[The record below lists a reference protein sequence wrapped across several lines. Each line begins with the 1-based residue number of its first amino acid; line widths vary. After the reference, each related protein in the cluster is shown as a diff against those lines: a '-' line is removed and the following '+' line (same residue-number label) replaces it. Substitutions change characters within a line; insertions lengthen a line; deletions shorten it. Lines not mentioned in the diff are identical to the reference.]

1 MKNGEADDNSLDEK
15 KDSVDLMIAL
25 VSCDRSRR
33 EAGEI

>member
-1 MKNGEADDNSLDEK
+1 MKNGEADNNGLDEK